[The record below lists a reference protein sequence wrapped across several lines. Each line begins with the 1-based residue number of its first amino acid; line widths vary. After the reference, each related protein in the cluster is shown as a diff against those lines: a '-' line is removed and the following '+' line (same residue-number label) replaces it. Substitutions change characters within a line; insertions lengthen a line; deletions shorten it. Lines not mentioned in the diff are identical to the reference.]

1 MAEDVEI
8 TEIKQ
13 FLSQVVPFSSLSNN
27 ALSRAATGL
36 RISYFSASSGHVE
49 IDYHNPQ
56 LYIVRTGGFE
66 VCDKQG
72 NLLDRLGQGECFGYP
87 SLLTGENINNR
98 VTVLE
103 DGLVYLLDLELFK
116 YLRADSTEFDRFF
129 NRAHAKRMKR
139 FSASSNQDE
148 VITQKIDGLIKH
160 QVISISPD
168 ATVTAAATLMDQHRI
183 SSLIIVEAQLL
194 VGILTDRDLR
204 SRVLAAG
211 LDGEVLVKD
220 VMTHQPCFINS
231 NALLFEA
238 SMMMSTHNI
247 HHLPIVDGTTPV
259 GMLTTTDLVR
269 AQNNQPIFLIGE
281 INRQHNVAGLVEISR
296 KFPQLLHSLI
306 ASDARADQIGR
317 ILTLL
322 SDALTRRL
330 LILGETQMGKPP
342 FEYSW
347 MVFGSAGRMDQTA
360 GSDQDNAMILAQQ
373 PTTEQALYFKAL
385 SEFVC
390 HGLSAGRMDQTAGSD
405 QDNAMILA
413 QQPTTEQALY
423 FKALSEFVCH
433 GLDACGYI
441 YCPGDIMAQND
452 QWRVSLSTWQDYFH
466 RWVKTPAPQALLH
479 STIFFDM
486 RVVAGSTELFDLLQL
501 QVLKQTKGN
510 QIFIAAMA
518 ANAVASKPPLGF
530 FGKFVLERDGEE
542 NKVLDLKHR
551 GVALINDIARIYA
564 LAEGLTEVNTSA
576 RLDQLLGR
584 KILSNKDVK
593 NLKDAHEF
601 IGHLRLKNQ
610 GAQVESG
617 KTANNYLQ
625 PGDISSLLRHQLKD
639 AFEAVN
645 SAQNGLKMKFT
656 RGMY

>member
-1 MAEDVEI
+1 
-8 TEIKQ
+8 
-13 FLSQVVPFSSLSNN
+13 
-27 ALSRAATGL
+27 
-36 RISYFSASSGHVE
+36 
-49 IDYHNPQ
+49 
-56 LYIVRTGGFE
+56 
-66 VCDKQG
+66 
-72 NLLDRLGQGECFGYP
+72 
-87 SLLTGENINNR
+87 
-98 VTVLE
+98 
-103 DGLVYLLDLELFK
+103 
-116 YLRADSTEFDRFF
+116 
-129 NRAHAKRMKR
+129 
-139 FSASSNQDE
+139 
-148 VITQKIDGLIKH
+148 
-160 QVISISPD
+160 
-168 ATVTAAATLMDQHRI
+168 
-183 SSLIIVEAQLL
+183 
-194 VGILTDRDLR
+194 
-204 SRVLAAG
+204 
-211 LDGEVLVKD
+211 
-220 VMTHQPCFINS
+220 
-231 NALLFEA
+231 
-238 SMMMSTHNI
+238 
-247 HHLPIVDGTTPV
+247 
-259 GMLTTTDLVR
+259 MLTTTDLVR

-281 INRQHNVAGLVEISR
+281 INRQHNLAGLVEISR

-360 GSDQDNAMILAQQ
+360 GSDQDNAM
-373 PTTEQALYFKAL
+373 F
-385 SEFVC
+385 
-390 HGLSAGRMDQTAGSD
+390 
-405 QDNAMILA
+405 LA

-466 RWVKTPAPQALLH
+466 RWVATPAPQALLH

-486 RVVAGSTELFDLLQL
+486 RVVAGSVELFDLLQL

-610 GAQVESG
+610 GAQVGSG
-617 KTANNYLQ
+617 KTANNYLK
-625 PGDISSLLRHQLKD
+625 PRDISSLLRHQLKD

>member
-390 HGLSAGRMDQTAGSD
+390 HGL
-405 QDNAMILA
+405 
-413 QQPTTEQALY
+413 
-423 FKALSEFVCH
+423 
-433 GLDACGYI
+433 DACGYI